1 MSKSWKDKANQVL
14 KNMGQKLPV
23 ERGCTGWWG
32 EVELPDCLRAE
43 LEESD
48 GLQED

>member
-1 MSKSWKDKANQVL
+1 MRKSWKEKANEVL
-14 KNMGQKLPV
+14 GGMGQKLPA
-23 ERGCTGWWG
+23 ERACGCWWG